1 MKRKAFKTALPYT
14 VPIFAGSAGYRS
26 VSKVYLSC
34 SFSTF
39 FMYPTANVTKNS
51 YTAKYLGLF
60 NNLFLALS
68 M

>member
-1 MKRKAFKTALPYT
+1 MFLLF
-14 VPIFAGSAGYRS
+14 VNISIS
-26 VSKVYLSC
+26 
-34 SFSTF
+34 F